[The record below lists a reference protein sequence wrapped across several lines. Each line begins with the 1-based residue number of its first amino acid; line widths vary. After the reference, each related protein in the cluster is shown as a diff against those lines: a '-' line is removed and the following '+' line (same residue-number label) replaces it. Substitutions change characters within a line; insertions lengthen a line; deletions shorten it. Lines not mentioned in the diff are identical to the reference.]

1 MSTEFVKL
9 SVQGSLFILSKE
21 MILSQDWILNK
32 ITSSTIPWPKVS
44 DDQIYIDIDPSSFR
58 LIVSV
63 LNGQMVLPD
72 DMKHLTPMDLDVLKA
87 TARYLM
93 LPLSTIEIHI
103 SNIQG
108 EMQKLKEQV
117 LQLEYE
123 KGGLVKRLVEFEN
136 FHETIKLQ
144 KVQKITCDAYR
155 KYRSF
160 NQCGCT
166 SFVIG
171 PLDVSEFDE
180 NVKCD
185 ECDNER
191 SRFNRN
197 KQFSVKLYAGKND
210 DIMREMEEELKR
222 QNNKNY

>member
-21 MILSQDWILNK
+21 MIMSQDWILNK
-32 ITSSTIPWPKVS
+32 IISSTIPWQKVS

-58 LIVSV
+58 FIVSV

-72 DMKHLTPMDLDVLKA
+72 DMKHLTPMDLDVLKV

-93 LPLSTIEIHI
+93 LPSSTIEIHI

-108 EMQKLKEQV
+108 EMQKLEEQI
-117 LQLEYE
+117 E
-123 KGGLVKRLVEFEN
+123 KLVHEKDGLVNRLQEFES

-144 KVQKITCDAYR
+144 TVQKITCGAYR
-155 KYRSF
+155 THRPYNR
-160 NQCGCT
+160 CGCT
-166 SFVIG
+166 SFLIG

-185 ECDNER
+185 ECGNDR
-191 SRFNRN
+191 SRLYGR
-197 KQFSVKLYAGKND
+197 KQQFAVKVVDSKKND
-210 DIMREMEEELKR
+210 YIMSEMEVELKS
-222 QNNKNY
+222 QNY